1 MAKAAAV
8 KKPPT
13 KSEMFAAIAEKTELS
28 KRQVAAVFDELSN
41 VIKKSL
47 KQNDAFTLPGLC
59 KMVVKKKPATKARE
73 GKNPF
78 TGETITIKAKPASKA
93 VRIRPVKALK
103 EMV

>member
-1 MAKAAAV
+1 MAKVAT

-13 KSEMFAAIAEKTELS
+13 KSEIFAAIAEKTELS
-28 KRQVAAVFDELSN
+28 KKQVGCVFEELLN

-47 KQNDAFTLPGLC
+47 KTNEAFTMPGLC
-59 KMVVKKKPATKARE
+59 KMMVKKKPATKARE

-78 TGETITIKAKPASKA
+78 TGETIMIKAKPASKT
-93 VRIRPVKALK
+93 VRIRPIKALK